1 MIPRN
6 RELVT
11 KGYRKAKDM
20 VPHGWII
27 EFLEFL
33 QIADNIKQ
41 FITISMTQRETEQ
54 TSSGESLEKVNMRRG
69 LFQWRTLSPLL
80 FAIFMVP
87 LTLVLRKM
95 KCCYTM
101 GLTRINHMLLIDEM
115 KLFGMRERQNY
126 F

>member
-69 LFQWRTLSPLL
+69 LFQGRTLSPLL
-80 FAIFMVP
+80 FTIFMVP
-87 LTLVLRKM
+87 LTLVLREILEGKDVWITLEGAGRNR
-95 KCCYTM
+95 C
-101 GLTRINHMLLIDEM
+101 R
-115 KLFGMRERQNY
+115 
-126 F
+126 